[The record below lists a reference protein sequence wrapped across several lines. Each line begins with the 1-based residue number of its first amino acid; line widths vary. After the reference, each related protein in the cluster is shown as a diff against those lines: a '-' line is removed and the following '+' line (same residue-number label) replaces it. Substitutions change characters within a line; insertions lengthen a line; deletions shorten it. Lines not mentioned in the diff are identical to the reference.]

1 MVFCPYIQEHESK
14 LITNNVTNN
23 NVVSK
28 VIQKFKSYVQL
39 QIHLS
44 PINTFSCAQFFHTQA
59 FMVASLPTTFSH
71 IFFLASFVL
80 AWFPLSHMHTS
91 FLADPHTH

>member
-39 QIHLS
+39 QIHIS
-44 PINTFSCAQFFHTQA
+44 PISIFSCAQFFHT
-59 FMVASLPTTFSH
+59 
-71 IFFLASFVL
+71 
-80 AWFPLSHMHTS
+80 
-91 FLADPHTH
+91 